1 MFNIRKFDLV
11 VALYIFGVITA
22 ELMGSKTFPLTS
34 FSWAHLNA
42 SVAIFV
48 LPLLFTM
55 VDVVVEV
62 YGRARARSM
71 VYSGLVVI
79 ALLIL
84 YAWLVTSLPPSHRFA
99 STESA
104 YDKIFQSAVRIS
116 LASLAAFAV
125 SELLDVAIFARLREK
140 LKGRALWLRNNV
152 TNFIAQF
159 MDSFVFIFL
168 AFYATAESFHANV
181 SFLFSLIIPYWL
193 IRCGLSVVETPLVY
207 LGVWWLRGSRHPK
220 PGELKLKGTREKA

>member
-22 ELMGSKTFPLTS
+22 ELMGSKTFPLTHFS
-34 FSWAHLNA
+34 FAHLNA

-62 YGRARARSM
+62 YGRARARSL

-79 ALLIL
+79 VLLIL

-99 STESA
+99 GTEPA
-104 YDKIFQSAVRIS
+104 YDKIFHSAVRIS

-168 AFYATAESFHANV
+168 AFYATTESFHANV

-193 IRCGLSVVETPLVY
+193 IRCALSIVETPLVY
-207 LGVWWLRGSRHPK
+207 LGVWWLRGTRSAPK
-220 PGELKLKGTREKA
+220 NLNTVSAAAEK